1 MSAPVEIPAW
11 VKAIALLAI
20 FGAGITVGHS
30 YTDAI
35 WAKKW
40 AERNAAESDAS
51 RVASE
56 NAREVEHNDQAV
68 ASDAAEQHRKGEQ
81 DGKATTDGTI
91 TGLHDGTVRVRE
103 RFTCPPTPP
112 APKADPAPS
121 VVADPGRGGL
131 RGSDAEFLVRF
142 ADQCDSVAREL
153 NYCKAE
159 LDRIMKVC
167 SQ

>member
-1 MSAPVEIPAW
+1 MSVPTEIPSW
-11 VKAIALLAI
+11 VKAAALLAI
-20 FGAGITVGHS
+20 FAAGAVAGDS
-30 YTDAI
+30 YSDAM

-40 AERNAAESDAS
+40 ADRNAVEATTS
-51 RVASE
+51 REASE
-56 NAREVEHNDQAV
+56 DAREIEHKDQAV
-68 ASDAAEQHRKGEQ
+68 ASEAAEQHRKGEQ

-103 RFTCPPTPP
+103 RFTCPPASP
-112 APKADPAPS
+112 APKADTTPS

-131 RGSDAEFLVRF
+131 RGKDAEFLVRF

-159 LDRIMKVC
+159 LDRIMETC
-167 SQ
+167 RQ